1 MIDQPI
7 NVEVRRGVIKTIQRL
22 AKIIAGGATYVISK
36 TVLNLE
42 NINFW
47 GHSPIKSFVAPELAA
62 AVLLSKIMFALTI

>member
-36 TVLNLE
+36 TVFKKNL
-42 NINFW
+42 
-47 GHSPIKSFVAPELAA
+47 
-62 AVLLSKIMFALTI
+62 